1 MKSIK
6 FDPEADKVPRWLIDT
21 DKDEEGMRIIA
32 DLHGDNL
39 DNIEAKAEFREI
51 KDKVVFEVRVVR
63 GGCPV
68 GGTVL
73 RRRGRRARTRRPC
86 VWRKG
91 RVAFGR
97 SDAYAPGRR
106 GERLASDGRLLRRGA
121 QAACE
126 DFPDFAVSAGVP
138 QGLQASVE
146 VVQHM
151 LTTCISSARLVRAG
165 RTA

>member
-1 MKSIK
+1 
-6 FDPEADKVPRWLIDT
+6 
-21 DKDEEGMRIIA
+21 MRIIA
-32 DLHGDNL
+32 DLHGGNL

-97 SDAYAPGRR
+97 SDAYALAGEASGLHPTDACFGGVRR
-106 GERLASDGRLLRRGA
+106 RPARISQIL
-121 QAACE
+121 QY
-126 DFPDFAVSAGVP
+126 
-138 QGLQASVE
+138 LQAS
-146 VVQHM
+146 
-151 LTTCISSARLVRAG
+151 LKACRLPWKSCSIC
-165 RTA
+165 

>member
-1 MKSIK
+1 MESIT
-6 FDPEADKVPRWLIDT
+6 FDPEADEVPRWLIDT

-32 DLHGDNL
+32 DLHGGNL

-73 RRRGRRARTRRPC
+73 RRRGRRPRTRQPC

-97 SDAYAPGRR
+97 SDAYAQGRG

-121 QAACE
+121 GGLQGY
-126 DFPDFAVSAGVP
+126 PKFAVSAGVP
-138 QGLQASVE
+138 QGLQASGE